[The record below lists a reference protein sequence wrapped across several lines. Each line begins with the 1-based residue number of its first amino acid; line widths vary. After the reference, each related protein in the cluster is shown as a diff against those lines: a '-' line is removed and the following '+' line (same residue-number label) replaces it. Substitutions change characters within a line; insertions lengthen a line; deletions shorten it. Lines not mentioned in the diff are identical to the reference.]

1 MAFEAI
7 KAAYSEFGVKPLF
20 NPTNAYFK
28 DIKFSED
35 ISEQELSIRKLK
47 ELCLKLLY
55 DEVWIQTYQDVQ
67 QELKTQLLSDTSNI
81 IIELEKEDTSMHEL
95 ASSIDNAIYTY
106 LATPKMQSI
115 NNLQIKERL
124 HILEIYMVYFEN
136 YAKPIITSIIKDKER
151 QNLSEEEFCRNHRY
165 LWELSLVVRE
175 ATDITLDLM
184 ERQEYY
190 MQDEEYERNLTPRQK
205 NQINNL
211 LAKQGSLKLNLPQT
225 FNSINMLK
233 DDYMSA
239 RGKQY
244 DKNTMA
250 IYARVV
256 NIFIPQLVGVMAKE
270 IDNFKL

>member
-1 MAFEAI
+1 MAFEAV

-35 ISEQELSIRKLK
+35 MSEQELIIRKLK
-47 ELCLKLLY
+47 ELCLRLLY
-55 DEVWIQTYQDVQ
+55 NEVWIQTYKDVNA
-67 QELKTQLLSDTSNI
+67 ELKTELLSNTHDI
-81 IIELEKEDTSMHEL
+81 IIELKREKEIMYEF
-95 ASSIDNAIYTY
+95 AKEIDNQTYTY
-106 LATPKMQSI
+106 LATSESKSI
-115 NNLQIKERL
+115 NSLQISERL
-124 HILEIYMVYFEN
+124 QFMEINIAYLEN
-136 YAKPIITSIIKDKER
+136 YAKPLITAIIKDKER

-175 ATDITLDLM
+175 VTDITLDLM
-184 ERQEYY
+184 ERQAYY